1 MIKNKTKNFV
11 LAKNK
16 KILFS
21 VFSKA
26 KGLMFSKRIND
37 TGYIF
42 IFSKPKR
49 IDLHMFF
56 VFYPIDV
63 LFLAKNKKVV
73 EIKENIKPFTFYFSK
88 NEAKYVIELPQ
99 ETIKNSKT
107 KLKDFIEF

>member
-16 KILFS
+16 RILTTI
-21 VFSKA
+21 FSKA
-26 KGLMFSKRIND
+26 KGLMFSKKIND

-42 IFSKPKR
+42 VFSKPRK

-63 LFLAKNKKVV
+63 LFLDENKKVV
-73 EIKENIKPFTFYFSK
+73 EIKENLKPFTFYVSK
-88 NEAKYVIELPQ
+88 NKAKYVVELPYR
-99 ETIKNSKT
+99 TIKNSKT
-107 KLKDFIEF
+107 NLEDFIEF